1 MAFDFFDRKEKTFV
15 SREYL
20 ERMLE
25 GTGISQV
32 PLIESCEKIS
42 RNQLL
47 GFMKRQVSYPSSS
60 QYLGSLETMLPK
72 RRLTDGISRASI
84 MMASSKA
91 YMYVSRMRSGLLRV
105 IEVSEFRC
113 GDGMLY

>member
-25 GTGISQV
+25 GTGTSQV

-47 GFMKRQVSYPSSS
+47 GFMKRQVSVLVLNI
-60 QYLGSLETMLPK
+60 QVC
-72 RRLTDGISRASI
+72 SRQC
-84 MMASSKA
+84 
-91 YMYVSRMRSGLLRV
+91 
-105 IEVSEFRC
+105 F
-113 GDGMLY
+113 GMEN